1 MEGGG
6 ESLCVFFFFCLF
18 LALPEDRDFVGKK
31 CVLGQ
36 KVMAYCQTHSDYE
49 ASKNAFKVGSVK
61 F

>member
-6 ESLCVFFFFCLF
+6 KVFVSFFFLSFFGLTRRSRF
-18 LALPEDRDFVGKK
+18 RGEKMRFGAKI
-31 CVLGQ
+31 
-36 KVMAYCQTHSDYE
+36 MAYCQTHSDYE